1 MVIILDE
8 ENQARFIQFDRFEG
22 GGRKGERGRE
32 KERERENHSLKMTS
46 KLRNFSSGFLTPAKA
61 RRRQSSNSDQ
71 SGGKQET

>member
-1 MVIILDE
+1 MRKIRLGLYNLIDLM
-8 ENQARFIQFDRFEG
+8 G